1 MSSNNKYNLSE
12 IDRRLPN
19 RFDMYCFASFESRCY
34 SIASKMNV
42 SKVNKAFVFQNTNPE
57 CSSLIGE
64 NTAKLRGYFTNSSV
78 LDVDLDQPMSLFN
91 RIQNAISETIDSEIK
106 NIVIDIS
113 TFTHEA
119 LLMMMHVLYNK
130 KTVFDH
136 VVLLYNGAT
145 KYADWLSKGC
155 KDVRNVIGYPGFF
168 TPAKKDH
175 LIVLTGFEKERAIQL
190 VESFEPEILSIG
202 NGVDPTHENHK
213 ETMESIKCE
222 FEDWYSNLGMKWS
235 SFDFSCSDINSTVD
249 TLKSLIDIS
258 KNTII
263 APLNTKLS
271 TIAVGLVALENSK
284 IQVLYPIPEVYN
296 SDYCEASDNCRI
308 IELKDFTVFQ

>member
-1 MSSNNKYNLSE
+1 MNSCNKYSLSE
-12 IDRRLPN
+12 INKRLPN
-19 RFDMYCFASFESRCY
+19 RFDMYCFASFESRCF
-34 SIASKMNV
+34 SIASKMDI
-42 SKVNKAFVFQNTNPE
+42 SKVNTAFIFHNANYE
-57 CSSLIGE
+57 NSFLIDE
-64 NTAKLRGYFTNSSV
+64 NAAKLRGYFTSSSM
-78 LDVDLDQPMSLFN
+78 LDVNLDQPMTLFN
-91 RIQNAISETIDSEIK
+91 QIQNAISKTIDSGIK

-119 LLMMMHVLYNK
+119 LLMMMHVLHNK
-130 KTVFDH
+130 KALLDH
-136 VVLLYNGAT
+136 IVLLYNGAT

-202 NGVDPTHENHK
+202 YGVDPTHENHRD
-213 ETMESIKCE
+213 TMESIKRE
-222 FEDWYSNLGMKWS
+222 FEGWYSNLGMKWS
-235 SFDFSCSDINSTVD
+235 SFAFSCSDINSTVD
-249 TLKSLIDIS
+249 TLKALIDIS

-284 IQVLYPIPEVYN
+284 TQVLYPIPEVYN
-296 SDYCEASDNCRI
+296 SDYCEASDNYRI
-308 IELKDFTVFQ
+308 IELKDFSVFQ